1 MTQADS
7 LCNKLRTIASS
18 DKSAMSELTKQKS
31 NKKKEIKKEEPQ
43 QQNTEVGYHSVSLRK
58 RYTMNILFHEA
69 NGFNI
74 HSFCSTYSTH
84 H

>member
-43 QQNTEVGYHSVSLRK
+43 QQNTEVGYQSVSL
-58 RYTMNILFHEA
+58 
-69 NGFNI
+69 
-74 HSFCSTYSTH
+74 
-84 H
+84 

>member
-43 QQNTEVGYHSVSLRK
+43 QQKTEVGYQSVSLWK
-58 RYTMNILFHEA
+58 LYTMKILLHKA
-69 NGFNI
+69 IGFDI
-74 HSFCSTYSTH
+74 HTYSIRR
-84 H
+84 

>member
-43 QQNTEVGYHSVSLRK
+43 QQKTEVGYLNNCDSI
-58 RYTMNILFHEA
+58 NITLQEES
-69 NGFNI
+69 FNWI
-74 HSFCSTYSTH
+74 LNFVNSNFAK
-84 H
+84 